1 MTFDAT
7 FWALIGLI
15 LFLALMIYIKVPGKI
30 AEGLDKRSDD
40 IRTELEEARRLREEA
55 QALLAEYQRKQREA
69 EREAEDIV
77 SQAQREAK
85 AMAAEAKAKL
95 EAYVTRRQ
103 KQAEDKIA
111 LAEAQAVQDVR
122 TRSVDVAIQA
132 AEIIIADKV
141 SGKLAD
147 ELIGKSIKDVASKLN

>member
-15 LFLALMIYIKVPGKI
+15 LFLALMIYIKIPGKI

-69 EREAEDIV
+69 EREAEDII

-95 EAYVTRRQ
+95 ETYVTRRQ

-111 LAEAQAVQDVR
+111 QAEAQAIQDVR

-147 ELIGKSIKDVASKLN
+147 ELIGKSIKDVAAKLN